1 MINFDSEFFSPKD
14 TLECGQIFRYK
25 SLNDG
30 FLVLS
35 QDKACKLSERDGK
48 TIIECDDEKY
58 FKNFLDLDGDYSG
71 VYNRATASEFDIVKN
86 SAKVAKGVRILRQA
100 PEETLFSFIVSQNNM
115 IPRIKSIIERTCVA
129 LGEKKTFMGEE
140 YYSFPKAER
149 LAEKDADFYKE
160 LGYGYRA
167 DYISEVSKAIVNGK
181 FDPLSVGELSTV
193 ELKKTLLT
201 LKGVGPK
208 VADCVTLF
216 GYHRTDSFPVDT
228 WIEKI
233 YREDFKGE
241 IKDRKKIAE
250 YFLGL
255 FGDDSG
261 IIQQYIFHYKRNIE
275 SAAINNEKKR

>member
-1 MINFDSEFFSPKD
+1 M
-14 TLECGQIFRYK
+14 
-25 SLNDG
+25 
-30 FLVLS
+30 VLS

-48 TIIECDDEKY
+48 TIIECEDEEY

-71 VYNRATASEFDIVKN
+71 VYNRATASEFDIVKS

-149 LAEKDADFYKE
+149 LAEKDTDFYKQ

-167 DYISEVSKAIVNGK
+167 NYISEVSKAIANGK
-181 FDPLSVGELSTV
+181 FDPLSVGKLSTV

-233 YREDFKGE
+233 YR
-241 IKDRKKIAE
+241 
-250 YFLGL
+250 
-255 FGDDSG
+255 
-261 IIQQYIFHYKRNIE
+261 
-275 SAAINNEKKR
+275 

>member
-35 QDKACKLSERDGK
+35 QDKACKLSERNGK
-48 TIIECDDEKY
+48 TVIECDDEEY
-58 FKNFLDLDGDYSG
+58 FKNFLDLNGDYSG
-71 VYNRATASEFDIVKN
+71 VYNRATDSGFDIVKN
-86 SAKVAKGVRILRQA
+86 SAKAAKGVRILRQD

-129 LGEKKTFMGEE
+129 LGDKKTFMGEE

-167 DYISEVSKAIVNGK
+167 EYISEVSEAIVSGK
-181 FDPLSVGELSTV
+181 FDPLPVGELSTS
-193 ELKKTLLT
+193 ELKKRLLS

-208 VADCVTLF
+208 VADCVALF

-241 IKDRKKIAE
+241 IKDRKKIAD
-250 YFLGL
+250 YFLSL
-255 FGDDSG
+255 FGNDSG
-261 IIQQYIFHYKRNIE
+261 IIQQFIFHYKRNLE
-275 SAAINNEKKR
+275 SSAINNEKKR

>member
-35 QDKACKLSERDGK
+35 QDKACKLTERNGK
-48 TIIECDDEKY
+48 TLIECDDEEY

-71 VYNRATASEFDIVKN
+71 VYNLATDSGFDIVKN
-86 SAKVAKGVRILRQA
+86 SAKAAKGVRILRQD

-149 LAEKDADFYKE
+149 LAEKDTDFYKE

-167 DYISEVSKAIVNGK
+167 DYISEVSKVIVNGK

>member
-48 TIIECDDEKY
+48 TIIECDDEEY
-58 FKNFLDLDGDYSG
+58 FKNFFDLDGDYSD

-160 LGYGYRA
+160 LGYGYRV

-193 ELKKTLLT
+193 ELKKTLLA

-208 VADCVTLF
+208 VADCVMLF

-250 YFLGL
+250 YFLGI

>member
-35 QDKACKLSERDGK
+35 QDKACKLSERNGK
-48 TIIECDDEKY
+48 TLIECDDEEY

-71 VYNRATASEFDIVKN
+71 VYNLATDSGFDIVKN
-86 SAKVAKGVRILRQA
+86 SAKAAKGVRILRQD

-149 LAEKDADFYKE
+149 LAEKDTDFYKE

-167 DYISEVSKAIVNGK
+167 DYISEVSKVIVNGK